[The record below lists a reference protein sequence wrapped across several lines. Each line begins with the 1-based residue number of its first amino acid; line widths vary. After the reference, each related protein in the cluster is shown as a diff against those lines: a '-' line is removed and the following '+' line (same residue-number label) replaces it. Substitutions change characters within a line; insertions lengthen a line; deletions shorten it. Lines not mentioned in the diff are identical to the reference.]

1 MLFIIIVI
9 AYNNNSVRQK
19 SRFTLKRYSVSNFLE
34 QKHLLH
40 TVDSFCSQITP
51 SRCNFKIFLII

>member
-19 SRFTLKRYSVSNFLE
+19 SRFTLKRYSVSNFFGAE
-34 QKHLLH
+34 TFVAHCR
-40 TVDSFCSQITP
+40 F
-51 SRCNFKIFLII
+51 FL